1 MPNNEMVIE
10 KLTAAMTIIYDCVD
24 VIKKG
29 SGDELKLLRSYHK
42 IAEIRN
48 NLIKDSRN
56 DRTL

>member
-1 MPNNEMVIE
+1 MPNNEMVID

-56 DRTL
+56 G